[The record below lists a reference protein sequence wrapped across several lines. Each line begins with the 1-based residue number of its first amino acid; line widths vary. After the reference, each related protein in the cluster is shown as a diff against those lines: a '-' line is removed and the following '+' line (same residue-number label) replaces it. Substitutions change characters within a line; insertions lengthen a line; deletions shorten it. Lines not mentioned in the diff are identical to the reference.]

1 MLFSRASINLTDF
14 SRREAFE
21 AITTLASGVASSS
34 GATGDLESESSE
46 ERERLVFAFRAR
58 SRDGIE
64 SELCSSLPLLLVSV
78 EGGEAD
84 EEEEREVSVPLL
96 LRSSS
101 LVSTFPRRCRSR
113 VL

>member
-1 MLFSRASINLTDF
+1 M
-14 SRREAFE
+14 
-21 AITTLASGVASSS
+21 
-34 GATGDLESESSE
+34 ESDSSE
-46 ERERLVFAFRAR
+46 ERERLVFALRAR

-78 EGGEAD
+78 EGGEAE

-101 LVSTFPRRCRSR
+101 LVSTFPRRCSSR
-113 VL
+113 VLYAFGVETQRGSETEWDLW